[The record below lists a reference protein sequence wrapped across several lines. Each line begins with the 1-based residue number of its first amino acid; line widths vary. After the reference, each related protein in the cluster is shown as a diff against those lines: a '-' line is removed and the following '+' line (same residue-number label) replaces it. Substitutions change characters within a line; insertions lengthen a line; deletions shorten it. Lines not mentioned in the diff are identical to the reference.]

1 MRTYT
6 LKREIRGG
14 GRDGIAPG
22 KSIPSHLRAG
32 LYHDEGY
39 SCPESSGGCS
49 VDVDNVQVVRPFNRP
64 GGPGGESGRGIFV
77 PVDKP
82 RAADPGY
89 AAVFFV
95 RDPTRR
101 VPQ

>member
-49 VDVDNVQVVRPFNRP
+49 VDVDNVQVVRPF
-64 GGPGGESGRGIFV
+64 
-77 PVDKP
+77 K
-82 RAADPGY
+82 
-89 AAVFFV
+89 
-95 RDPTRR
+95 
-101 VPQ
+101 